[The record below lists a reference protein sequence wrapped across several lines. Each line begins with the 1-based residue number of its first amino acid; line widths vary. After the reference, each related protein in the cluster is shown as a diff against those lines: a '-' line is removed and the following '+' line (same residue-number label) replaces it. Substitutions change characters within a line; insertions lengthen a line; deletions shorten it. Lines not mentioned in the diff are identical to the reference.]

1 MKGIKVQVIQCHCLE
16 AKNLLWRQ
24 SLSRFHQVHGQK
36 GSIQRPEHKHAVTF
50 ETPQDFWKTC
60 MILANV
66 TEIQGEPSADIEG
79 LCEISGNTYDTATE
93 FCPKSQLAVLRV

>member
-1 MKGIKVQVIQCHCLE
+1 
-16 AKNLLWRQ
+16 
-24 SLSRFHQVHGQK
+24 
-36 GSIQRPEHKHAVTF
+36 
-50 ETPQDFWKTC
+50 